1 MVNLGTVFV
10 MALATGAVTMIVGYM
25 IGKAKGK
32 MYLKMAYDLADR
44 TQKQAEVLR
53 DAFMD
58 VFESLAEEDDE
69 Q

>member
-1 MVNLGTVFV
+1 MIS
-10 MALATGAVTMIVGYM
+10 LATSLLIGGITGAVTMTIGYM

-44 TQKQAEVLR
+44 TQKQAEELR
-53 DAFMD
+53 NAFLGM
-58 VFESLAEEDDE
+58 FESLTEEDDE